1 MAVLATLEQAQVLPP
16 EGTKEADR
24 VIKSVIQF
32 QSAFGKSA
40 DPSIQTFL
48 LQAVQRK
55 HGIDAPALVE
65 QFRSMGWTSQ
75 VIEALAD
82 AELQSSREELRTLTT
97 GLGHFNLSV
106 EDFIRFMQ
114 LVRNGQT
121 ALASRGQ
128 NFPETYASHRQAMP
142 GHQIEK
148 Q

>member
-1 MAVLATLEQAQVLPP
+1 MALLATLEQAQVLPP
-16 EGTKEADR
+16 EGTKDADR

-32 QSAFGKSA
+32 QSAFAKST

-55 HGIDAPALVE
+55 HGTEAPALVE
-65 QFRSMGWTSQ
+65 HFRSTGWTSH

-82 AELQSSREELRTLTT
+82 AELQSSREDLRTLST

-106 EDFIRFMQ
+106 EDFTRFMQ
-114 LVRNGQT
+114 LVRNGHT

-128 NFPETYASHRQAMP
+128 SFPDAYASHRQAMP
-142 GHQIEK
+142 GHQI
-148 Q
+148 QQQ